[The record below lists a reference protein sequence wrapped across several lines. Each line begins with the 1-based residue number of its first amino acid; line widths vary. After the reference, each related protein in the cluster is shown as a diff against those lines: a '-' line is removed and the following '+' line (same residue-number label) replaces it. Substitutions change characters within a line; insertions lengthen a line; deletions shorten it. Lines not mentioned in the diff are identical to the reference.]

1 MASERIF
8 QGTLVYLKLVTI
20 FGAGFCL
27 LSMFFIQFDPWHY
40 LDTMI
45 WNDIYENPKLPDVV
59 KPAFNFLFLLFSWLS
74 VLTMIL
80 IFLITKYA
88 LAKKEKW
95 AFWAIIL
102 IGFFWPL
109 GGTIIT
115 YYTHAWS
122 YFISVGVMT
131 LLFFPP
137 IILLYPHVHNK

>member
-59 KPAFNFLFLLFSWLS
+59 KPAFNFLFFIKS
-74 VLTMIL
+74 
-80 IFLITKYA
+80 
-88 LAKKEKW
+88 KK
-95 AFWAIIL
+95 I
-102 IGFFWPL
+102 
-109 GGTIIT
+109 
-115 YYTHAWS
+115 S
-122 YFISVGVMT
+122 Y
-131 LLFFPP
+131 
-137 IILLYPHVHNK
+137 